1 MQYLAVLDALILITL
16 ANGMPVI
23 ANRILGRRFA
33 GPLDG
38 NVKFIDGRA
47 LFGSSKTIRGVIVS
61 ILATSA
67 CAPLLGL
74 DWKIGLLVAITAMLG
89 DLLSSFLKR
98 RLGLPPSSRATG
110 LDQIPESLFP
120 LLASK
125 PLLSLTA
132 LDVAAGT
139 AIFWIGE
146 IILSRILFRLRI
158 RERPY

>member
-1 MQYLAVLDALILITL
+1 MQYVVILYPLILIML
-16 ANGMPVI
+16 ANGAPVI

-33 GPLDG
+33 WPLDG

-47 LFGSSKTIRGVIVS
+47 LFGASKTIRGIVVS

-74 DWKIGLLVAITAMLG
+74 DWWIGLLVAITAMLG

-98 RLGLPPSSRATG
+98 RLGLAPSSRAIG

-125 PLLSLTA
+125 PLLSLTTW
-132 LDVAAGT
+132 DVAAGA
-139 AIFWIGE
+139 AIFLVGE
-146 IILSRILFRLRI
+146 IILSHILFRLRI
-158 RERPY
+158 RDRPY

>member
-1 MQYLAVLDALILITL
+1 MQYLAVLYSLILITL
-16 ANGMPVI
+16 ANGTPVI

-33 GPLDG
+33 RPLDG

-47 LFGSSKTIRGVIVS
+47 LFGASKTIRGIVVS

-74 DWKIGLLVAITAMLG
+74 DWKIGLLVAIAAMFG

-132 LDVAAGT
+132 LDVTAGT

>member
-1 MQYLAVLDALILITL
+1 ML
-16 ANGMPVI
+16 ANGAPVI

-33 GPLDG
+33 WPLDG

-47 LFGSSKTIRGVIVS
+47 LFGASKTIRGIVVS

-74 DWKIGLLVAITAMLG
+74 DWWIGLLVAITAMLG

-98 RLGLPPSSRATG
+98 RLGLAPSSRAIG

-125 PLLSLTA
+125 PLLSLTTW
-132 LDVAAGT
+132 DVAAGA
-139 AIFWIGE
+139 AIFLVGE
-146 IILSRILFRLRI
+146 IILSHILFRLRI
-158 RERPY
+158 RDRPY